1 MIYLII
7 ITLAIILADITYF
20 IVVNSKTKEQI
31 VSINTKSD
39 QMFEICKNE
48 ISLLQNRLNEVQN
61 LARST
66 KQEIEVVKQ
75 IQLVNSK
82 RIEALENQI
91 AQLRSGTNSRFY

>member
-20 IVVNSKTKEQI
+20 IVLNSKTKAQI
-31 VSINTKSD
+31 VSTNTKLD

-66 KQEIEVVKQ
+66 KQEMNSI
-75 IQLVNSK
+75 SK
-82 RIEALENQI
+82 RIEALENQVN
-91 AQLRSGTNSRFY
+91 QLRSGTNSRFY

>member
-20 IVVNSKTKEQI
+20 IVLNSKTKEQI
-31 VSINTKSD
+31 TSTNTKLD

-48 ISLLQNRLNEVQN
+48 ISLLQNKLNEVQN
-61 LARST
+61 LTRST
-66 KQEIEVVKQ
+66 KQEMNSI
-75 IQLVNSK
+75 SK

-91 AQLRSGTNSRFY
+91 AQLRTGTNSRFY

>member
-7 ITLAIILADITYF
+7 ITVVILLVDITYF
-20 IVVNSKTKEQI
+20 IVINSKTKEQI

-48 ISLLQNRLNEVQN
+48 ISLLQNRLNEVQS

-91 AQLRSGTNSRFY
+91 AQLRTGTNSRFY

>member
-20 IVVNSKTKEQI
+20 IVLNSKTKEQI
-31 VSINTKSD
+31 VSTNTKLD

-66 KQEIEVVKQ
+66 KQEMNSI
-75 IQLVNSK
+75 SK

-91 AQLRSGTNSRFY
+91 NQLRTGTNSRFY

>member
-20 IVVNSKTKEQI
+20 IVLNSKTKEQI
-31 VSINTKSD
+31 VSTNTKLD

-48 ISLLQNRLNEVQN
+48 ISLLQNRLDEVQN

-66 KQEIEVVKQ
+66 KQEMNSI
-75 IQLVNSK
+75 SK
-82 RIEALENQI
+82 RIEALENQVN
-91 AQLRSGTNSRFY
+91 QLRSGTNSRFY

>member
-7 ITLAIILADITYF
+7 ITVVILLVDITYF

-31 VSINTKSD
+31 VSTNTKLD
-39 QMFEICKNE
+39 QMFN
-48 ISLLQNRLNEVQN
+48 LLRDDVVKIN
-61 LARST
+61 LQVKDL

-82 RIEALENQI
+82 RIETLENQVN
-91 AQLRSGTNSRFY
+91 QLRSGTNSRFY

>member
-20 IVVNSKTKEQI
+20 IVLNSKTKEQI
-31 VSINTKSD
+31 VSTNTKLD

-61 LARST
+61 LARNT
-66 KQEIEVVKQ
+66 KQEMNSI
-75 IQLVNSK
+75 SK
-82 RIEALENQI
+82 RIEALENQVN
-91 AQLRSGTNSRFY
+91 QLRSGTNSRFY

>member
-20 IVVNSKTKEQI
+20 IVLNSKTKEQI
-31 VSINTKSD
+31 VSTNTKLD
-39 QMFEICKNE
+39 QMFDFLRDDVVKIN
-48 ISLLQNRLNEVQN
+48 LQVKDL
-61 LARST
+61 

-82 RIEALENQI
+82 KIEALENQVN
-91 AQLRSGTNSRFY
+91 QLRSGTNSRFY

>member
-31 VSINTKSD
+31 VSTNTKLD
-39 QMFEICKNE
+39 QMFN
-48 ISLLQNRLNEVQN
+48 LLRDDVVKIN
-61 LARST
+61 LQVKDL

-82 RIEALENQI
+82 RIETLENQVN
-91 AQLRSGTNSRFY
+91 QLRSGTNSRFY

>member
-20 IVVNSKTKEQI
+20 IVLNSKTKEQI
-31 VSINTKSD
+31 VSTNTKLD

-48 ISLLQNRLNEVQN
+48 ISLLQNKLNEVQN

-66 KQEIEVVKQ
+66 KQEMNSI
-75 IQLVNSK
+75 SK
-82 RIEALENQI
+82 RIEALENQVN
-91 AQLRSGTNSRFY
+91 QLRSGTNSRFY

>member
-20 IVVNSKTKEQI
+20 IVLNSKTKEQI
-31 VSINTKSD
+31 VSTNTKLD

-66 KQEIEVVKQ
+66 KQEMNSI
-75 IQLVNSK
+75 SK
-82 RIEALENQI
+82 RIEALENQVN
-91 AQLRSGTNSRFY
+91 QLRSGTNSRFY

>member
-7 ITLAIILADITYF
+7 ITVVILLVDITYF

-66 KQEIEVVKQ
+66 KQEMNSI
-75 IQLVNSK
+75 SK
-82 RIEALENQI
+82 RIEALENQVN
-91 AQLRSGTNSRFY
+91 QLRSGTNSRFY

>member
-20 IVVNSKTKEQI
+20 IVLNSKTKEQI
-31 VSINTKSD
+31 VSTNTKLD

-66 KQEIEVVKQ
+66 KQEMNSI
-75 IQLVNSK
+75 SK
-82 RIEALENQI
+82 RIETLENQVN
-91 AQLRSGTNSRFY
+91 QLRSGTNSRFY

>member
-20 IVVNSKTKEQI
+20 IVLNSKTKEQI
-31 VSINTKSD
+31 VSTNTKSD

-48 ISLLQNRLNEVQN
+48 ISLLQNRLNEVQS

-91 AQLRSGTNSRFY
+91 AQLRTGTNSRFY